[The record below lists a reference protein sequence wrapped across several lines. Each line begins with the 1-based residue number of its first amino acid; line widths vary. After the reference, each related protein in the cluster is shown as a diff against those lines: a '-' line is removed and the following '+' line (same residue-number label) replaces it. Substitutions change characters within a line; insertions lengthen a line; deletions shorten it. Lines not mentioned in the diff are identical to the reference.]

1 MTTMTDDISPRLTAL
16 ENRVGNVVER
26 MAALEGQVG
35 ELSQSIQGLRGD
47 LRETNSRI
55 DKLMFTMLG
64 IGGVVFAGLLG
75 IIAALVVLIIRTG
88 GGS

>member
-35 ELSQSIQGLRGD
+35 ELSQWP
-47 LRETNSRI
+47 SRAC
-55 DKLMFTMLG
+55 KEATCG
-64 IGGVVFAGLLG
+64 RPTPG
-75 IIAALVVLIIRTG
+75 
-88 GGS
+88 